1 MRVGAVALLG
11 RHWSLPGRG
20 GLEHLTAA
28 PQRASTDTTGGYG
41 LITMGQQA
49 GPESQLGLL

>member
-1 MRVGAVALLG
+1 MGAVALLG
-11 RHWSLPGRG
+11 RHWSLPGQE
-20 GLEHLTAA
+20 GLERLTAA